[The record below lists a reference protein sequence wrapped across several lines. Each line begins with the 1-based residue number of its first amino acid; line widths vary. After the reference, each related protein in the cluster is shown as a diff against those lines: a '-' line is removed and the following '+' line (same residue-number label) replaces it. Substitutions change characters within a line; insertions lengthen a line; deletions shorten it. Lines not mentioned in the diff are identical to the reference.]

1 MKLTTIK
8 NLLGRQG
15 GHFLLFGLLTRME
28 DGEFYLEDLDDK
40 VKLNLDA
47 AVRLALSLLPF
58 SQSELTLFGTCRHPN
73 PVSSLKAPSSLLTAT
88 TRTTR
93 CSRWQRLDTLRAKD
107 EMRQCAFFGS
117 FLRSSSLATPREHD

>member
-47 AVRLALSLLPF
+47 AVRFLLSFLPF
-58 SQSELTLFGTCRHPN
+58 LLELTPPLRTADSRIRSLHRRLF
-73 PVSSLKAPSSLLTAT
+73 
-88 TRTTR
+88 
-93 CSRWQRLDTLRAKD
+93 CS
-107 EMRQCAFFGS
+107 C
-117 FLRSSSLATPREHD
+117 